1 MPLQD
6 WDLAMNLQDIC
17 SFLHEHSSKF
27 RTAWATS
34 ADKFKAGV
42 ECNPITGEPFPPA
55 KTASAKA
62 ASAKTGPAAAASAST
77 ALVAAA
83 PTAVARPDTE
93 LFLGKINV
101 FETVG
106 DISKYAATKLWV
118 AFVHHHCQDNRSVDT
133 LQRFYGVMVR
143 VAHGKGFFVR
153 DLARLIGAGSGDNMT
168 RWLERN
174 VDSGTYPSLQAVM
187 VHHVSLYL

>member
-42 ECNPITGEPFPPA
+42 ECNPITREPFPPA

-62 ASAKTGPAAAASAST
+62 APAAAASAST

-93 LFLGKINV
+93 LFLGKIKV

-153 DLARLIGAGSGDNMT
+153 DLARLIGAGSGDHMA
-168 RWLERN
+168 RWLEKN
-174 VDSGTYPSLQAVM
+174 VTLATYPSLQAVM